1 MIETTEAKIGRSMKK
16 CEIRMRWRCPFIS
29 LFPAGFPPQ
38 PASRRLLTRLG
49 ALLLRPHLLA
59 RPRLHQATDHNA
71 IIGANAFLDDAQI
84 VARQLTERDIFGPR
98 GVLIVDDNDET
109 PRLLGADCRIR
120 HEQTLIGRR
129 TGHAHAREHA
139 GRENAR
145 SDSRTPHGRGSC
157 RSNGQ

>member
-1 MIETTEAKIGRSMKK
+1 MIETTEANIGRSMKK
-16 CEIRMRWRCPFIS
+16 CEIRMRWRGPFIS

-38 PASRRLLTRLG
+38 PAPRLVTRLFTRFG

-59 RPRLHQATDHNA
+59 RTRLHQPTDHNA

-98 GVLIVDDNDET
+98 GVLVVDDHDET

-129 TGHAHAREHA
+129 TRHAHAREHA
-139 GRENAR
+139 GRENFVR
-145 SDSRTPHGRGSC
+145 I
-157 RSNGQ
+157 